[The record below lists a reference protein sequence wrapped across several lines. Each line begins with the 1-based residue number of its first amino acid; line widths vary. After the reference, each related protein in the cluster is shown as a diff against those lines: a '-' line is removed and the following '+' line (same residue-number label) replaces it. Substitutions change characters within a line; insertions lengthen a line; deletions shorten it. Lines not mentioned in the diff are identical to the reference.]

1 MLAAAIFMSPHPLC
15 PLWNRWRRGR
25 FRVGPLSRGMEQIM
39 NGGKLVVRQS
49 QSGKWWAVSG
59 FLLTAIFGITL
70 AAPAAGQESND
81 LIEELIVNATR
92 LPRMIEDIAGTV
104 SVIAAEDIERGL
116 V

>member
-25 FRVGPLSRGMEQIM
+25 FRVGPLTWMEQIM

-49 QSGKWWAVSG
+49 QSGKWSAVSG

-81 LIEELIVNATR
+81 LTEELIVNATR

-104 SVIAAEDIERGL
+104 SVIATEDIERGL